1 LATAQPKKQ
10 RCDSAIVQQSIDID
24 LAKART
30 LGFGALRRLF
40 EARLGA
46 ARAELSSRLV
56 AARAEQVAA
65 RAELVKAGA
74 AEAAAD
80 VKMAEAGDG
89 CG

>member
-10 RCDSAIVQQSIDID
+10 RCDSAIVQQSTDID

-56 AARAEQVAA
+56 AARAE
-65 RAELVKAGA
+65 LVKAGA